1 MMTAEVLMME
11 GAKVRGR
18 RPKWKPPT
26 KLERNRTLTA
36 RVDSLT
42 EELRRAGYDA
52 LLKTPGPITAI
63 APPLLDPKT
72 NGMIAHAEEP
82 LGTYLQRVS
91 AVGNESQRQP
101 FDQMVDP
108 IYMRMIRDILG
119 GALLPEAKV
128 AVLSRRAP
136 DKRAPSLDA
145 PEIYYSIID
154 GLQRFM
160 ALGSAVLLVLE
171 REKLVTD
178 GVIPKDAW
186 DYFKEPVERLG
197 ATRAAVERVLE
208 YTVRYEAFYQI
219 DLQGL
224 LHYMVT
230 FNTAQRRMSIQVQ
243 LEIMNEPMLQEFQRA
258 GIPFTRETTTVKGES
273 RPKDTFFAGELTV
286 AAEAFLTSNPQ
297 VTPAAEAERGLDRA
311 KTAGAFLTF
320 DDAGEITDVVRALGR
335 IATEVHPRIMK
346 VYADGE
352 FRHRVVLSG
361 GGTFLIGLAAA
372 CGYVRKRIN
381 MKALDGALDK
391 LVTELQ
397 SGKDDPLRLQAY
409 DEALLKITSSRGKG
423 IRRLVYDTFLRYFQ
437 GTTPDLDWE
446 DAVRQITG

>member
-1 MMTAEVLMME
+1 VLTLE

-26 KLERNRTLTA
+26 KLERNKTLTA
-36 RVDSLT
+36 RVDGLAAA
-42 EELRRAGYDA
+42 LRAAGYQA
-52 LLKTPGPITAI
+52 HLKTPGPVKPI
-63 APPLLDPKT
+63 ATPLLDPKT
-72 NGMIAHAEEP
+72 GGMIAHAEEP
-82 LGTYLQRVS
+82 LGMYLQRVS

-128 AVLSRRAP
+128 AVLSKVAP
-136 DKRAPSLDA
+136 DKRALSLDA
-145 PEIYYSIID
+145 GDIYYSIID

-160 ALGSAVLLVLE
+160 ALGSAVLLVLD

-178 GVIPKDAW
+178 SVIPKEAW
-186 DYFKEPVERLG
+186 DYFKESVERLG
-197 ATRAAVERVLE
+197 PPQTAVEKVLR

-230 FNTAQRRMSIQVQ
+230 FNTAQRRMSLQVQ

-258 GIPFTRETTTVKGES
+258 GIPFTRESTTMKGET
-273 RPKDTFFAGELTV
+273 RPKDKFWAGELTV
-286 AAEAFLTSNPQ
+286 AAEAFLTHNPQ
-297 VTPAAEAERGLDRA
+297 VNPAGEAERGLDRA

-320 DDAGEITDVVRALGR
+320 DDAGEIADVVRALGR

-346 VYADGE
+346 AYTDGE
-352 FRHRVVLSG
+352 FRHRVILSG

-372 CGYVRKRIN
+372 CGYIRKRIN
-381 MKALDGALDK
+381 MKSLDGALDK
-391 LVTELQ
+391 LIAELE
-397 SGKDDPLRLQAY
+397 SGKDDPLRLAAY

-437 GTTPDLDWE
+437 GATPDLDWE